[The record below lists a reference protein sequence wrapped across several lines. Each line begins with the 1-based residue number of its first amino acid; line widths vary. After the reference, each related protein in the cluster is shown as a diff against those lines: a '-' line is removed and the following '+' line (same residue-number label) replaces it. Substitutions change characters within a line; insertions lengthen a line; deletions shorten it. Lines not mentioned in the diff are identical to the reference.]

1 MLRQTSPD
9 PARDIS
15 LSWSRKDGSLG
26 DSPPGLRPREKL
38 LSLGPEA
45 LSDPELLALI
55 LGTGLPGR
63 GALTTAEGLLDEAGG
78 LRQLLELGVRD
89 CQRLP
94 GLGPAR
100 VAGLQAALELA
111 RRYFRT
117 SLSRPEAFNGPRG
130 AMEFLVARFKSE
142 PREVFAC
149 LFLDVRH
156 QLLAFEILFLGTLDS
171 TTVHP
176 REVAR
181 RALELRA
188 GAVLLAHNHPSGVAE
203 PSQADRLLTERL
215 KQALALL
222 DIRVLDHIV
231 TGDGEAVSFAERGWM

>member
-1 MLRQTSPD
+1 M
-9 PARDIS
+9 
-15 LSWSRKDGSLG
+15 
-26 DSPPGLRPREKL
+26 RPREKL
-38 LSLGPEA
+38 LAQGPAA
-45 LSDPELLALI
+45 LSDAELLGLL

-63 GALTTAEGLLDEAGG
+63 SALATAEALLGQAGG
-78 LRQLLELGVRD
+78 LRHLLDLRVRD

-100 VAGLQAALELA
+100 VAALQAALELA
-111 RRYFRT
+111 RRYFRAG
-117 SLSRPEAFNGPRG
+117 LSRPEAFSGPRG

-156 QLLAFEILFLGTLDS
+156 QLLSFEILFLGTLDS

-203 PSQADRLLTERL
+203 PSLADRQLTERL

-231 TGDGEAVSFAERGWM
+231 TGDGEAVSFAERGWI